1 MKTVYVLMVEWS
13 RGSGDFKDF
22 SQHDSYSS
30 AEWAARQQQASGAN
44 CVIVPRTVAEGS
56 GSATGTGGKGGSIGG
71 IILML
76 IFVGIYRSCS
86 GPVKHPPKHA
96 AHPATHHH
104 S

>member
-30 AEWAARQQQASGAN
+30 AEWAARQQRASGAN

-56 GSATGTGGKGGSIGG
+56 GSATGTGGKGGLHWRNHLDADLRRHLS
-71 IILML
+71 LL
-76 IFVGIYRSCS
+76 LWTRQAPAKACS
-86 GPVKHPPKHA
+86 APGHA
-96 AHPATHHH
+96 
-104 S
+104 SS